1 MKRFAGIAVCFLG
14 VLFVAASM
22 AAAAA
27 SMEPVETEDGLF
39 KLTVMELHDDH
50 GVTQVAGKIANNSGQ
65 DYKTAGFT
73 LVAYRADGAVAAK
86 RDVKVEDLAN
96 GSFRV
101 FRVDVNAYILSI
113 ASFGIVFNPAE

>member
-1 MKRFAGIAVCFLG
+1 
-14 VLFVAASM
+14 M
-22 AAAAA
+22 AAAAG

-65 DYKTAGFT
+65 DYKTADFT

-86 RDVKVEDLAN
+86 RDVKVEDLSN
-96 GSFRV
+96 GSFKV